1 MKPRLPLIFVLAGL
15 ALSQVRVCAA
25 TTPGFALG
33 ADISWV
39 TQMEASGVKFYDAAG
54 TQQDC
59 FALMKSLG
67 LNAIRLRVWV
77 NPAGG
82 WCGQD
87 DVVAKARRAAALG
100 MRVMIDFHYSDYW
113 ADPGK
118 QNVPAAWMGH
128 DITQLVAD
136 VANHTTAVLT
146 ALKAAGVTPEW
157 VQIGNETN
165 SGMLWP
171 LGSTSGG
178 FANFALLVN
187 AGNDAAK
194 AVFPSCKTIVHISNG
209 YDDAL
214 FRWMFDGLTVAGA
227 RFDVIGMSLYPDAT
241 DWPEKDSECL
251 DTMNDMVSRYGK
263 QVMVCEVG
271 MDSSSPAASRAFLTD
286 IIAKTKTVAG
296 GAGLG
301 VFYWEPECY
310 GGWQGYSKGAF
321 GPTGRPTLAMDAF
334 GVAAAAGAKSTFT
347 SISSRSYVGTGDN
360 VQVAGFVISGT
371 SPKTVLIRA
380 SGPALTPYGVS
391 GVLADPYLELYDQS
405 GPVLIAS
412 NDNWGDDP
420 SMATA
425 IVPVAK
431 RVGAFAWPAG
441 SKDSALLVTLAP
453 GIYTTQVKGV
463 NGGTGVTLMEVYDA
477 D

>member
-1 MKPRLPLIFVLAGL
+1 MKPRLPLILIFMVFALAQTRASAASSPAFV
-15 ALSQVRVCAA
+15 
-25 TTPGFALG
+25 LG
-33 ADISWV
+33 ADVSWV
-39 TQMEASGVKFYDAAG
+39 TQMEASGVKFYDATGA
-54 TQQDC
+54 QQDC

-118 QNVPAAWMGH
+118 QNVPAAWVGA
-128 DITQLVAD
+128 DINQLATD
-136 VANHTTAVLT
+136 VANHTTAVLS
-146 ALKAAGVTPEW
+146 ALKTAGVTPEW

-171 LGSTSGG
+171 LGSTSSG

-194 AVFPSCKTIVHISNG
+194 AVFPSVKTIVHISNG
-209 YDDAL
+209 YDDSL
-214 FRWMFDGLTVAGA
+214 FRWMFDGLTAAGA
-227 RFDVIGMSLYPDAT
+227 RFDVIGMSLYPDVT

-271 MDSSSPAASRAFLTD
+271 MDASSSAPSRAFLAD
-286 IIAKTKTVAG
+286 IIAKTKSVSG

-310 GGWQGYSKGAF
+310 GGWQGYGKGAF
-321 GPTGRPTLAMDAF
+321 DSTGKPTIALDSF
-334 GVAAAAGAKSTFT
+334 KVAASAGARSTFT

-360 VQVAGFVISGT
+360 IEVAGFVISGS
-371 SPKTVLIRA
+371 SPITVLIRA
-380 SGPALTPYGVS
+380 SGPALTPYGVT
-391 GVLADPYLELYDQS
+391 GVLSDPMLELYDQV
-405 GPVLIAS
+405 GPTLIAS
-412 NDNWGDDP
+412 DDNWGDNP
-420 SMATA
+420 SMAAA
-425 IVPVAK
+425 IATVGK
-431 RVGAFAWPAG
+431 RVGAFAWTAG
-441 SKDSALLVTLAP
+441 SKDAALLVTLNP
-453 GIYTTQVKGV
+453 GIYTAQVKGV
-463 NGGTGVTLMEVYDA
+463 NGATGVTLMEVYDA